1 MIDARGLSCP
11 EPVIL
16 LRGEMQKHPAD
27 HYEISVDN
35 RVSVENISRLA
46 AKEGFTTDVRQD
58 GDVFTLRLQ
67 KA

>member
-16 LRGEMQKHPAD
+16 LRGEMQAHPAD
-27 HYEISVDN
+27 RYEISVDN

-46 AKEGFTTDVRQD
+46 AKEGFSVNVRED
-58 GDVFTLRLQ
+58 GDAFTLSLQ